1 MHGFAQPMDASRRFL
16 QDVSYRCCG
25 ANQAARSFF
34 VCRDA
39 LAKMHEDLVLQ
50 AKSAITST
58 EDSVRWLNEER
69 QQTEHA
75 VRALT
80 DAGVGHDMRPK
91 RKLCAC
97 CPPRTF
103 CVIQ

>member
-1 MHGFAQPMDASRRFL
+1 MQAVDPSKTSPTDAVALTRTHDR
-16 QDVSYRCCG
+16 
-25 ANQAARSFF
+25 F